1 MNLSLKSALQESE
14 EKLKGLKKEF
24 EKLSETENKISKENQ
39 DLRVNLE
46 KKSMTEKAAMVNYD
60 DQIKMKNGEIK
71 SLILTKN
78 VSVENATKVQ
88 QLNQKLEKEIE
99 EMKVKKD

>member
-1 MNLSLKSALQESE
+1 
-14 EKLKGLKKEF
+14 
-24 EKLSETENKISKENQ
+24 
-39 DLRVNLE
+39 
-46 KKSMTEKAAMVNYD
+46 MTEKAAMVNYD

-71 SLILTKN
+71 SLISSKN

-99 EMKVKKD
+99 EMKAKKDQPAKEIKLPYPCDKCECSFKSAGLLIRHVKSDHENMPGYRP

>member
-1 MNLSLKSALQESE
+1 
-14 EKLKGLKKEF
+14 
-24 EKLSETENKISKENQ
+24 
-39 DLRVNLE
+39 
-46 KKSMTEKAAMVNYD
+46 MTEKAAMENYD

-99 EMKVKKD
+99 EMKAKKDQPAKEIKLPYPCDKCNFTFKTAALLIRQIKKEHGNTPVVRP